1 MKFSLGA
8 RSALACFSLLFLC
21 SCPNVFDP
29 LSSPSGEAQLLSAA
43 RAAFDQ
49 GDLALAREYYAQLG
63 NNDSAESELA
73 FTYLNEAGVTM
84 SALVT
89 AVKIKDGESV
99 GSILTNL
106 SESLISGAGVAR
118 RTLLAQAFAKVGGI
132 ETKQLRGFTRFI
144 TAIAIAA
151 STLAEHS
158 GAQANGQLNK
168 SDIVQNTTS
177 CTIASCVANTNC
189 GEPVPTVF
197 SSGGSNDQSTYTS
210 NTSTSINLGGTSPT
224 YWMFINS
231 LQAAQQG
238 LSEMGVSTGDSLTL
252 VNQILTVSFTSGSA
266 AEIQCLRATL
276 IERLGVGRS

>member
-1 MKFSLGA
+1 MNFTIGA
-8 RSALACFSLLFLC
+8 RSALACFALLFLC

-63 NNDSAESELA
+63 NNDAAESELA

-106 SESLISGAGVAR
+106 SESLISGAGATR
-118 RTLLAQAFAKVGGI
+118 RGLLAQAYAKVGGI
-132 ETKQLRGFTRFI
+132 ETRQLRGFTRFLS
-144 TAIAIAA
+144 AIAIAS

-158 GAQANGQLNK
+158 GAQANGILNK
-168 SDIVQNTTS
+168 SDIVLNTSS
-177 CTIASCVANTNC
+177 CTVASCAANANC
-189 GEPVPTVF
+189 AEPSPTVF
-197 SSGGSNDQSTYTS
+197 SSGGSDDEATYTS
-210 NTSTSINLGGTSPT
+210 STSTAINLSGSSPT

-231 LQAAQQG
+231 LQGAQLG
-238 LSEMGVSTGDSLTL
+238 LSEMGVNSGDSFSL
-252 VNQILTVSFTSGSA
+252 VNQILNVAFNSGSA

-276 IERLGVGRS
+276 VERLGVGRS